1 MEIVLQWAYV
11 TSTSRHDVLVLH
23 DLHLQ
28 TAENKKLVPN
38 NSQPQVKNSLYST
51 KMCLILLIYI
61 LITSFCVILDNFSYT
76 S

>member
-28 TAENKKLVPN
+28 TQCEIIVSHMMFAYISGVVV
-38 NSQPQVKNSLYST
+38 SFDQYSSSDPAFT
-51 KMCLILLIYI
+51 LFISDTPELLW
-61 LITSFCVILDNFSYT
+61 
-76 S
+76 